1 MSGLAEQARR
11 RLVRFVVLDVI
22 AMLIAGGGAVG
33 YFAFH
38 YAPALF
44 VFVGALAAGFA
55 AQIWLIL
62 QVVGRKKELG

>member
-1 MSGLAEQARR
+1 MSDVAEIARK
-11 RLVRFVVLDVI
+11 RLVRFVVLDI
-22 AMLIAGGGAVG
+22 LALLLAGGGAVG
-33 YFAFH
+33 YFALG

-44 VFVGALAAGFA
+44 VFVAGLAAGFA